1 MYQKISVTKPGGISP
16 GSAAAKDPNV
26 TIVDVEDILYFPPR
40 DSKGIRMLGNFA
52 MKPNARMIQYYATKS
67 KISVPYESDGDED
80 SINIK
85 QSADTQHPGNKA
97 EIRELIQNWLG
108 RNVIVIFGSCSEPE
122 KEVLGTPCAPLQL
135 KPSKQDNN
143 DGRFHMLKWEAFASS
158 QYLPGLYTGALALA
172 EPSVIEDLAAVSFT
186 TEKGA
191 HYVIPYVGEEEGA
204 TLVFSEVT
212 LAHGTVVSI
221 IGSGG
226 FQPAVGLP
234 QTGTLLQDVASAG
247 VKVLLKDASTW
258 VGLAGSVINLQVFD
272 AGATTY
278 LIEVS
283 RS

>member
-1 MYQKISVTKPGGISP
+1 MYQKLSVLKPGGISP

-26 TIVDVEDILYFPPR
+26 TIVDVEDILFFPPR
-40 DSKGIRMLGNFA
+40 DSKGIKMLGSFA

-158 QYLPGLYTGALALA
+158 QYLPGLYTGDLVLAAPTVVASVAAVEVTKANGAQYQLPALAVTDAIEVA
-172 EPSVIEDLAAVSFT
+172 EIDHDHDQIITLLGGGGAA
-186 TEKGA
+186 
-191 HYVIPYVGEEEGA
+191 PA
-204 TLVFSEVT
+204 TLPSGVAGDVT
-212 LAHGTVVSI
+212 VILANGT
-221 IGSGG
+221 
-226 FQPAVGLP
+226 
-234 QTGTLLQDVASAG
+234 
-247 VKVLLKDASTW
+247 TW
-258 VGLAGSVINLQVFD
+258 VSLSGSVINLQVFK